1 MWLDVVGVFGKRYL
15 ELLQV
20 QIIIQFSYFTLTCKF
35 NQDLILYG
43 GCILIPCGVSA
54 IHCLILAIS
63 AYSDSPLLPSISQL
77 YTVALRP
84 FTSSYSWC
92 NFSTAFNS
100 LRCRWLAEQ
109 AGLRSAQHKIEFPSR
124 VNRNTIKSVSMYVYN
139 PIE

>member
-1 MWLDVVGVFGKRYL
+1 MMWLDVVGVFGKRYL

-77 YTVALRP
+77 YIPLPCDHSRP
-84 FTSSYSWC
+84 LTLGATFQQHL
-92 NFSTAFNS
+92 TAFVADD
-100 LRCRWLAEQ
+100 W
-109 AGLRSAQHKIEFPSR
+109 RSKR
-124 VNRNTIKSVSMYVYN
+124 V
-139 PIE
+139 